1 MAGKK
6 KKGKRRPRRIVD
18 SEKQL
23 TEEPG
28 SGIEPGQA
36 LDEAESVEGPAKVK
50 KAVKAAPPEKK
61 IDKTARKPGTKGPG
75 VWAKTKRFFKDVHAE
90 AKKVVWPDPEQ
101 QKNSTIVVVITI
113 VALAAFMGF
122 FSKIFYNISDLLFMP
137 QVSETGAIA
146 QEQPGFET
154 VPGEGEEDEG
164 GGIGDGVPDE
174 AEGTSQIPTP
184 MPDEGG

>member
-36 LDEAESVEGPAKVK
+36 LDEAESVEGSAKVK

-61 IDKTARKPGTKGPG
+61 IEKTAKKPGTKGSG
-75 VWAKTKRFFKDVHAE
+75 AWAKTKRFFKDVHAE

-113 VALAAFMGF
+113 ITLAAFMGF
-122 FSKIFYNISDLLFMP
+122 FSKVFYNISDRLFMP
-137 QVSETGAIA
+137 PRETGTIT

-154 VPGEGEEDEG
+154 VPGEGEEDAG
-164 GGIGDGVPDE
+164 GNIGDGAPDE
-174 AEGTSQIPTP
+174 AEDTS
-184 MPDEGG
+184 

>member
-18 SEKQL
+18 TEKQL

-36 LDEAESVEGPAKVK
+36 LDEAESVDGSAKVK
-50 KAVKAAPPEKK
+50 KAVKAAEPEKK
-61 IDKTARKPGTKGPG
+61 IDKTAKKSGTKGPG
-75 VWAKTKRFFKDVHAE
+75 AWAKTKRFFKDVHAE

-122 FSKIFYNISDLLFMP
+122 FSKIFYNISDLLFMLKFRKP
-137 QVSETGAIA
+137 VR
-146 QEQPGFET
+146 
-154 VPGEGEEDEG
+154 
-164 GGIGDGVPDE
+164 
-174 AEGTSQIPTP
+174 
-184 MPDEGG
+184 